1 MSNRD
6 RPNLFAVSFLWW
18 GCVMKRIRGFGRLL
32 ALLTVLVMAL
42 MVASCSGGD
51 ADMPSVQEPVPAQD
65 NAEASLPQEEDADGG
80 DQSERLIIRSKTL
93 RLEVE
98 KTTDAM
104 EEIRELTGTHSGT
117 VTDLEVATDSD
128 EPLYRYNEN
137 GYPEGGGTALR
148 AWVTVRVPTDGYE
161 DFVAAVAK
169 LGVVKFQSEAANDV
183 TQEYVDL
190 SARLEN
196 LRAQEVRLREF
207 FEAATD
213 VEDMLAVEKELGRI
227 RGEIES
233 LDAQVTYLERQAAM
247 ATITIE
253 LTEPQAV
260 VRPGG
265 ESWGFV
271 DAITSGIRG
280 AAALLTGLLTFLI
293 ASAPLWI
300 AGIVLFFVIRAVLR
314 RRRVTAGQ
322 PQPASPTTPS
332 ETGPTPEG

>member
-1 MSNRD
+1 
-6 RPNLFAVSFLWW
+6 
-18 GCVMKRIRGFGRLL
+18 MKRIFGWNKIL
-32 ALLTVLVMAL
+32 ALLAVLLMTAL
-42 MVASCSGGD
+42 VASCSAASDSPVMSSGDEAPAQENADGGVPQEDGTDAGGD
-51 ADMPSVQEPVPAQD
+51 A
-65 NAEASLPQEEDADGG
+65 
-80 DQSERLIIRSKTL
+80 ERLIIRTKTL

-98 KTTDAM
+98 KTTDTM
-104 EEIRELTGTHSGT
+104 EEIRVLTGAHSGT
-117 VTDLEVATDSD
+117 ISDLEVATDGD

-137 GYPEGGGTALR
+137 GNPEGDGTALR
-148 AWVTVRVPTDGYE
+148 GWVTVRVPTDQYE

-207 FEAATD
+207 FEAAKD
-213 VEDMLAVEKELGRI
+213 VKDMLAVETELGRV

-247 ATITIE
+247 ATITVE
-253 LTEPQAV
+253 LSEPRAV

-271 DAITSGIRG
+271 EAITTGIRG
-280 AAALLTGLLTFLI
+280 AATLMTGLLTFLI

-300 AGIVLFFVIRAVLR
+300 VGLVGFFVVRAVMR
-314 RRRVTAGQ
+314 RRRGKAESELPVH
-322 PQPASPTTPS
+322 PSSPTEPPPPPS
-332 ETGPTPEG
+332 EPPPSPEA